1 MCFFLR
7 LDLKK
12 GAMPYVKVIIF
23 LRGLKPFLLLGIAS
37 TEVKKQSSLWSSSLQ
52 EHGLLGRPLT
62 LCRAWVP
69 PHSVTHTEP
78 EGLPWKHTE
87 PETQFPGVWQLL
99 LCHLFLLAP
108 WYPMLPLFPSM
119 DRRLG
124 DLHSQ
129 APVLEMVQTKRWST
143 YQIGTNAFKTYNIQ
157 TFFLS

>member
-37 TEVKKQSSLWSSSLQ
+37 TEVKKQSLLWSSSLQ

-78 EGLPWKHTE
+78 EGLPCKHTE
-87 PETQFPGVWQLL
+87 PETQFPRVWQLL

-108 WYPMLPLFPSM
+108 WYPMLPLFPSQKTWWLTQPSPGLRDGSDQEM
-119 DRRLG
+119 INVSDRNKCLQN
-124 DLHSQ
+124 L
-129 APVLEMVQTKRWST
+129 
-143 YQIGTNAFKTYNIQ
+143 
-157 TFFLS
+157 